1 MDKVKTN
8 FVIAIAVLVILSIVL
23 TGYAASL
30 NSQLSAEKT
39 KVMQLNDQI
48 AGLNTK
54 ANGLQTQ
61 LTSLTGQAND
71 QTNRAN
77 NLQNSLN
84 AANAE
89 LGNLR
94 AAYADLES
102 KLKAQIAAAEALKT
116 PSQPAVSEAVP
127 VN

>member
-1 MDKVKTN
+1 MDKAKVN
-8 FVIAIAVLVILSIVL
+8 FAIVIAVLVVL
-23 TGYAASL
+23 CIGIAGYAASL

-48 AGLNTK
+48 AGLNSK
-54 ANGLQTQ
+54 ANGLQAQ
-61 LTSLTGQAND
+61 LVGLTAQASNQTSIVNGLE
-71 QTNRAN
+71 
-77 NLQNSLN
+77 NSLN

-102 KLKAQIAAAEALKT
+102 KLKAKISAET
-116 PSQPAVSEAVP
+116 MQPAAIEAVP
-127 VN
+127 AK